1 MRVGGDHPAC
11 QPASFSHSSLH
22 SGTMTDGRGRKGRGG
37 SRRGGGLQC
46 TRRTHGRRNE
56 LPIPFFGSKS
66 RPGVEA
72 KSPQQQRRREEL
84 APGARPPATVRCA
97 RAGACHYRRRR
108 RSESVSFRGVCC
120 DGVFRVEPACISCTR
135 NCGKCLHM
143 PSKVTHERAH
153 RSRRKPLPLS

>member
-1 MRVGGDHPAC
+1 MGGDHPAC

-72 KSPQQQRRREEL
+72 KSPQQQRRREGRSSL
-84 APGARPPATVRCA
+84 QGRDRQRPYGARA
-97 RAGACHYRRRR
+97 RARVIIAAAAALNQCHFAAFAATEFSEWRPRASRAPVIAVNACTCQARLRMNEHIA
-108 RSESVSFRGVCC
+108 SGGNHS
-120 DGVFRVEPACISCTR
+120 P
-135 NCGKCLHM
+135 
-143 PSKVTHERAH
+143 
-153 RSRRKPLPLS
+153 

>member
-22 SGTMTDGRGRKGRGG
+22 SGAMTDGRGRKGRGG

-84 APGARPPATVRCA
+84 APGARPPATVRVRCA
-97 RAGACHYRRRR
+97 RERVIIAAAAALNQCHFVAFAATEFSEWSPRASRAPVIAVNACTCQARLRMNEHTAPGGNH
-108 RSESVSFRGVCC
+108 S
-120 DGVFRVEPACISCTR
+120 P
-135 NCGKCLHM
+135 
-143 PSKVTHERAH
+143 
-153 RSRRKPLPLS
+153 